1 LNNIARVAIQA
12 MSGIFGGL
20 QSLHT
25 DSYDEAL
32 GSPTSAA
39 AQIAVATQHILR
51 DEAHLDDVIDPLGGS
66 YYVENLTNEMEA
78 KIEAVIQ
85 KIDDA
90 GGMYRASETGVVQN
104 MLGDSA
110 LDWQNKIDSGEQIAV
125 GVNAHKLPD
134 NPADRPPPQERLDK
148 DRVES
153 YLSNF
158 ATWKQDRSQGAV
170 QKAIDDLARAC
181 NSDDENVYDRVVK
194 AAMAN
199 VTHGEICATVRQEL
213 GNGEPLI
220 VP

>member
-1 LNNIARVAIQA
+1 
-12 MSGIFGGL
+12 
-20 QSLHT
+20 
-25 DSYDEAL
+25 YDEAL

-66 YYVENLTNEMEA
+66 WYVESLTNDMEA
-78 KIEAVIQ
+78 RIEAVIK

-90 GGMYRASETGVVQN
+90 GGMYRASESGVVQT

-110 LDWQNKIDSGEQIAV
+110 LDWQNKMESGEQISV
-125 GVNAHKLPD
+125 GVNAHQLED

-148 DRVES
+148 KRVED
-153 YLSNF
+153 YLKNF
-158 ATWKQDRSQGAV
+158 ATWKQDRDQGAV

-181 NSDDENVYDRVVK
+181 NSEDENVYDRVVN

-199 VTHGEICATVRQEL
+199 VTHGEICGTVRREL
-213 GNGEPLI
+213 GDGEPLI